1 MMKRYGL
8 RDDQFL
14 RIEMLLPG
22 HPGSVSRK
30 RDGGNRLC
38 VEAVI

>member
-1 MMKRYGL
+1 MKRYGL
-8 RDDQFL
+8 RDDQFV

-22 HPGSVSRK
+22 RPGSVSRK
-30 RDGGNRLC
+30 SDGGNRLF